1 MKRNLLTILALAAAL
16 CLLAT
21 TAGAGTLIGHTHSW
35 KEIRRTESTCTT
47 HGKAWYRCECG
58 QTKSEDLPTKG
69 HAYSAWEVTTEPTC
83 EAEGVRSHTCSACG
97 RTETRPVDAL
107 GHDWGEGVV
116 TKEPGYLNPGERT
129 FTCARCGETKTEE
142 ISAKSLP
149 ISLRNG
155 GIEEDGLEPGELDPL
170 HITVQPAPGFI
181 DRDGG
186 SLTLSVEAEG
196 GVQPYT
202 YQWKKLT
209 ATGWLKAVWKE
220 VKNSGENTLEV
231 TEGYRFFYCTVYDN
245 AGNHVDSDKVLVDWN
260 LYISQQ
266 PENTATCEMDPVI
279 LTCKASGGTRFTDA
293 PNTYYYTWFD
303 SEGNTVGYGS
313 VFEVPRGGEYNQPI
327 PDEYHCVVEDA
338 AGNTVT
344 SKAAIVYDADPFE
357 TKTDA
362 PVVELLDGQDF
373 ELWAEVYGGIEPY
386 TGVWLRDGVEIPT
399 QKVADWEYTA
409 PILGDGSKE
418 VVYTFLATDAM
429 DDSASCTVT
438 VRYPQ
443 LKIAQQPEGGMMPA
457 DGSAFDLSVEMAEGE
472 EPFSYMLYRDGSPW
486 MGPSI
491 SNSHFEFEVDQ
502 TGEYYIHIE
511 DATGRWADSDAVIV
525 REYAPLRLKIEVSSG
540 INKIGDSV
548 TLTASVEG
556 GVEPYTYLWRYYANK
571 SDPTFLVGPTDITE
585 TGPVHKDS
593 RVGKYQCIVTDKN
606 KAIDINYAF
615 VEYSGTAPIIVQH
628 PASQILPY
636 KEGTKYY
643 SASLVCKAVC
653 SDQDALEYVWQIKVP
668 GEGGGWISGTPSSD
682 TYTMTAIEER
692 GTWPFRCIVT
702 NTKTGEYAISNEA
715 SVSVELVCQNDSTY
729 TGNYAHFH
737 VHGGQAPYTVK
748 EYQRRKAI
756 DRGGGD
762 IIWTNILYKTVTVQ
776 DPADIEVGD
785 SKMHNDFYYQYS
797 AAFQGEYIIQATM
810 ADIFIEVLSADGQKV
825 TSTVVSHARR

>member
-69 HAYSAWEVTTEPTC
+69 HAYGAWEVTTEPTC
-83 EAEGVRSHTCSACG
+83 EAEGVRTHTCSACG

-129 FTCARCGETKTEE
+129 YTCSRCGATKTEE

-293 PNTYYYTWFD
+293 PDTYYYTWFD

-344 SKAAIVYDADPFE
+344 SQAAIVYDADPFE

-362 PVVELLDGQDF
+362 PVVELLDGQDY
-373 ELWAEVYGGIEPY
+373 ELWAEAYGGIGPY

-399 QKVADWEYTA
+399 QQTAEGEFTA

-438 VRYPQ
+438 VIYPQ
-443 LKIAQQPEGGMMPA
+443 LKIAQEPQGGMLSE
-457 DGSAFDLSVEMAEGE
+457 DGETPVEINVVMEEGE
-472 EPFSYMLYRDGSPW
+472 EPFKYYLYENGVQTIWGES
-486 MGPSI
+486 GPSYGF
-491 SNSHFEFEVDQ
+491 SGWKS
-502 TGEYYIHIE
+502 GEYYIHIE
-511 DATGRWADSDAVIV
+511 DATGRWADSDVAVVTDFQFQIDH
-525 REYAPLRLKIEVSSG
+525 IDVSG
-540 INKIGDSV
+540 ELTTPEDNV
-548 TLTASVEG
+548 TLTAVTNAPAVRYIWWFEGERNGYVVSDSIVAEGTDASYTAHAPGLYKCTAYDAQGRIANQSVRVNYTGTEPLPPIIIHQPQNVVG
-556 GVEPYTYLWRYYANK
+556 EYNENNPTGVSASFTCLAVTWDGSQDLSYQWQDKSLKNGQWVNRWTGQTRTGTYTSGTAVR
-571 SDPTFLVGPTDITE
+571 
-585 TGPVHKDS
+585 
-593 RVGKYQCIVTDKN
+593 CIVTD
-606 KAIDINYAF
+606 
-615 VEYSGTAPIIVQH
+615 T
-628 PASQILPY
+628 
-636 KEGTKYY
+636 
-643 SASLVCKAVC
+643 
-653 SDQDALEYVWQIKVP
+653 
-668 GEGGGWISGTPSSD
+668 
-682 TYTMTAIEER
+682 R
-692 GTWPFRCIVT
+692 
-702 NTKTGEYAISNEA
+702 TGEQVISNEA
-715 SVSVELVCQNDSTY
+715 IVSISLHGEITY
-729 TGNYAHFH
+729 VGGYAGKSEFTEIAYIITG
-737 VHGGQAPYTVK
+737 GKAPYTVK
-748 EYQRRKAI
+748 IFA
-756 DRGGGD
+756 DRILGGPRLNPNR
-762 IIWTNILYKTVTVQ
+762 TSYMVKYTTVSDNLEHSCLVTGGRNY
-776 DPADIEVGD
+776 EV
-785 SKMHNDFYYQYS
+785 YYENMITGETYV
-797 AAFQGEYIIQATM
+797 QGEYLEFYLEITDANNNTYT
-810 ADIFIEVLSADGQKV
+810 SAKK
-825 TSTVVSHARR
+825 R